1 MQALAATVDHAVYE
15 TARRSASRL
24 PEFIVDGGLRLIS
37 CNPAFQT
44 FVGADDVF
52 KVRDKALVFPD
63 RTAHAAFRDFLSTL
77 GAEPATW
84 LFRRPED
91 DSLLILR
98 CERVAPAGRPP
109 AVVCTIHDSRDRG
122 LQVWGDF
129 GTLYGLTASENQIAR
144 LLMQGE
150 TLADASARLGIT
162 AETAKTHLRRIYA
175 KVGVGSREGLYA
187 RLLPFRVA

>member
-1 MQALAATVDHAVYE
+1 MQALVATLDHAVYE
-15 TARRSASRL
+15 TARRSTSRL
-24 PEFIVDGGLRLIS
+24 PEFIADGGLRLIS
-37 CNPAFQT
+37 CNPAFQS
-44 FVGADDVF
+44 FVETGDLL
-52 KVRDKALVFPD
+52 KVQNRSLVFAD
-63 RTAHAAFRDFLSTL
+63 RATQAAFREFLGTL
-77 GAEPATW
+77 GTEPATW
-84 LFRRPED
+84 LFRRPAD